1 MISELLGNRQYRH
14 RAEKT
19 KKVRLREQEEV
30 EAKKE
35 IREAFKED
43 SLD

>member
-1 MISELLGNRQYRH
+1 LISELLGNRQYRH